1 MSIPERHS
9 PYNQASEFLLSRI
22 DYERAASIPY
32 QKGAF
37 RLDRM
42 QHLLSALG
50 NPQDRLKIVHVA
62 GTKGKGSTS
71 AMIAAASTAAGYCS
85 GLFTSPHLDRI
96 EERIMVDGQ
105 PCSEDDFG
113 KWIDVVRPIVEQ
125 MDSMGDQD
133 SLTHG
138 PTYFEIITAIAFLH
152 FIAVKTDI
160 AIIEVGLGGRL
171 DSTNVCQP
179 LISVITSISYDHT
192 QLLGN
197 TLAEIAA
204 EKAGII
210 KPGAPVI
217 SGVTD
222 DEPRK
227 VIADIAQRNQCRLIQ
242 LGVDFTYEYQ
252 SPSAIDDSA
261 PVKRGKMNFQNHAP
275 GILQNLCD
283 VELGLLGRHQA
294 SNAAVALAVLTELS
308 HQGWQLSETAIR
320 RGLANVRLPA
330 RVEVVAERPTVV
342 VDAAHNV
349 ASARALVETLL
360 ESFHASRRLL
370 LFAATQ
376 DKDVRGMLRLLLP
389 HFEAVIITRYL
400 NNPRC
405 VDVKLLEDLVAEL
418 SPIPRFV
425 CSSPATAWQQARE
438 LATTDHLICVTG
450 SFFLAAEMRN
460 EIAQAPWKLAKPSVA
475 QRA

>member
-1 MSIPERHS
+1 MSIPKRH
-9 PYNQASEFLLSRI
+9 PPDGHASDFLRSRI

-37 RLDRM
+37 RLDRV
-42 QHLLSALG
+42 QGLLAALG

-71 AMIAAASTAAGYCS
+71 VMIAAALTAAGFRS
-85 GLFTSPHLDRI
+85 GLFTSPHLNRI

-125 MDSMGDQD
+125 MDSVRGQD
-133 SLTHG
+133 SLEHG
-138 PTYFEIITAIAFLH
+138 PTYFEIITAIALLH
-152 FIAVKTDI
+152 FVAVEADIAV
-160 AIIEVGLGGRL
+160 IEVGLGGRL

-210 KPGAPVI
+210 KPGVPVI

-222 DEPRK
+222 EEPRK
-227 VIADIAQRNQCRLIQ
+227 LIAYIAQHNQCRLIQ

-252 SPSAIDDSA
+252 PPSAMDDSA
-261 PVKRGKMNFQNHAP
+261 SIKRGKMNFENHIP
-275 GILQNLCD
+275 GALQNMRG

-294 SNAAVALAVLTELS
+294 ANAAVALAVLAELNL
-308 HQGWQLSETAIR
+308 QGWQLPEIAVR

-330 RVEVVAERPTVV
+330 RVEVVAQRPTVV

-360 ESFHASRRLL
+360 ESFQASRRLL

-389 HFEAVIITRYL
+389 YFEAVIITRYL
-400 NNPRC
+400 NNPRS
-405 VDVKLLEDLVAEL
+405 VDVKVLEDLVAEL
-418 SPIPRFV
+418 SPIQRFI
-425 CSSPATAWQQARE
+425 CSSPATAWQQAANWP
-438 LATTDHLICVTG
+438 LPII
-450 SFFLAAEMRN
+450 SFA
-460 EIAQAPWKLAKPSVA
+460 
-475 QRA
+475 